1 MNLSDKELQVF
12 EHLRS
17 KLVRIIEDMYP
28 LDNPYAAKVYAK
40 EILDRAHVVIC
51 ELAMDIQA
59 EEDSDPKLS
68 YYDT

>member
-17 KLVRIIEDMYP
+17 KLVRIIKDMYP
-28 LDNPYAAKVYAK
+28 LNNPYAAKVYAE
-40 EILDRAHVVIC
+40 EILDHAHVAIC

-59 EEDSDPKLS
+59 EEDSNPELFN
-68 YYDT
+68 YDT